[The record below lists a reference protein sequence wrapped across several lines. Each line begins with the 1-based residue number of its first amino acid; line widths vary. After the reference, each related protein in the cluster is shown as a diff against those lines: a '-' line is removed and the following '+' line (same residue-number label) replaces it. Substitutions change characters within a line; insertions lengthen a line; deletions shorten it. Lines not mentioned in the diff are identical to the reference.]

1 MNIPL
6 KKSTLLVLGLLVVI
20 LIVLPVSAADTLT
33 ITKTTEPGTLF
44 LSGSPC
50 EPNMTAVT
58 LSVTGYGSE
67 IPEEGPIDI
76 VFAID
81 ATGSMRQND
90 RTNLRLTG
98 AQEFIDELTP
108 ATDQV
113 GVVAWD
119 HRIVFTYPSPPGLTD
134 DFETAKA
141 RIGTITPLGM
151 TNGEQAIQ
159 RSIDMLDAN
168 TRIGP
173 SNQVIIL
180 LTDGIFN
187 VGGRTPAQLDDE
199 IAEAVAKGYVIY
211 TVGLGSTF
219 GFPGKTVDG
228 PLLEYIATSTG
239 GKYYYA
245 NTAEE
250 IAAIYADILSEIK
263 VNTAPYDVNVVEV
276 TLPHIVVSTGSV
288 SPAPDSVVTNPDG
301 TTTIIWLDA
310 GRRIGNPNGYLNET
324 ETFTASFGAGSSQTG
339 TGIAV
344 DAPSAVVNYK
354 DAAGI
359 PHQASIPQAFLTV
372 NQCSYCVTG
381 TIYEGPE
388 GTAVLPGWTVQ
399 VTDDE
404 GHVVGTAVTGVNG
417 QYTICDLLP
426 GDYTV
431 CEQLQPGY
439 VNLTP
444 LCVDVTI
451 TNADQTVDFRNE
463 REAFC
468 VTGTIYEGPEGT
480 AVLPGWTVQV

>member
-6 KKSTLLVLGLLVVI
+6 EKNTLLIFGLLVVFMM
-20 LIVLPVSAADTLT
+20 VLPATAANSLT
-33 ITKTTEPGTLF
+33 ITKIADPGTLF
-44 LSGSPC
+44 EYGSSC
-50 EPNMTAVT
+50 EPDMTTVT
-58 LSVTGYGSE
+58 LSVTGYGTE
-67 IPEEGPIDI
+67 IPEEGPVDI

-81 ATGSMRQND
+81 STGSMRQND
-90 RTNLRLTG
+90 RKNIRLTG

-119 HRIVFTYPSPPGLTD
+119 HRIVFTYPSPPGLTS

-173 SNQVIIL
+173 SNKVIIL

-199 IAEAVAKGYVIY
+199 IAEAVAKGYTIY
-211 TVGLGSTF
+211 TVGLGSLF
-219 GFPGKTVDG
+219 GFPGQTVDG

-245 NTAEE
+245 EKAED
-250 IAAIYADILSEIK
+250 IPAIYADILTQIK

-276 TLPHIVVSTGSV
+276 TLPHIVISTGSI

-301 TTTIIWLDA
+301 TTTITWLDA
-310 GRRIGNPNGYLNET
+310 GRRAGNPHGFLNET
-324 ETFTASFGAGSSQTG
+324 ATFTASFGAGSSQTG

-372 NQCSYCVTG
+372 NQCSYCVSG
-381 TIYEGPE
+381 TVYEGAE
-388 GTAVLPGWTVQ
+388 GTAVLPGWTVN
-399 VTDDE
+399 VTNAT
-404 GHVVGTAVTGVNG
+404 GHLVGTAVSGGNG
-417 QYTICDLLP
+417 QYTICGLKP
-426 GDYTV
+426 GAYTV
-431 CEQLQPGY
+431 CEQLQPGF

-444 LCVDVTI
+444 LCVGITVTD
-451 TNADQTVDFRNE
+451 TNKTVDFRNQ
-463 REAFC
+463 RLLC
-468 VTGTIYEGPEGT
+468 ITGTIFDGPE
-480 AVLPGWTVQV
+480 